1 MKSKSNS
8 NSIANIMLN
17 TGFIVYS
24 AICIIPL
31 FVVLSISL
39 SQEQS
44 IFQTGYSI
52 IPKALSLKA
61 YEYIL
66 MGNSPILHAYL
77 VTILVTILGTLLHL
91 MISSMFA
98 YTLSR
103 NEVKY
108 RNIVSFLVVFCLL
121 FNGGL
126 VPWYILLSKYLHMK
140 DTFLVLIFP
149 YLVSSVNVLIMRNF
163 FKGIPDEIIESARID
178 GSGEFNSFVKLV
190 VPLSTPVLA
199 TIALFVGVFY
209 WNDWFTAAIFVEN
222 NKLYTLQ
229 FLLQSIMNN
238 IAYLQGN
245 ALVEDVAANL
255 PDESA
260 RMATCVLAVG
270 PIIIAY
276 PYLQRYFVKGLT
288 LGAVKS

>member
-1 MKSKSNS
+1 MRPSLSISKLVVN
-8 NSIANIMLN
+8 A
-17 TGFIVYS
+17 GFMIYS
-24 AICIIPL
+24 ALCIIPML
-31 FVVLSISL
+31 VVLSISF
-39 SQEQS
+39 SKEQS
-44 IFQTGYSI
+44 IFQGGYSI
-52 IPKALSLKA
+52 LPRAFSLKA

-66 MGNSPILHAYL
+66 GGNTPILHAYL
-77 VTILVTILGTLLHL
+77 VTIAATIAGTVLHL
-91 MISSMFA
+91 IISSMFA

-108 RNIVSFLVVFCLL
+108 RHIVSFLVVFCLL

-126 VPWYILLSKYLHMK
+126 VPWYILLSKYLHLK
-140 DTFLVLIFP
+140 DTFFVLIFP

-178 GSGEFNSFVKLV
+178 GSGEFNTFVKLV

-199 TIALFVGVFY
+199 TIALFVGVFF
-209 WNDWFTAAIFVEN
+209 WNDWFTAAILIEN

-245 ALVEDVAANL
+245 SLVEDIAANL
-255 PDESA
+255 PDETA

-270 PIIIAY
+270 PIVIAY